1 MPKHNT
7 ETPNGFAITWER
19 LGSRDLWSWKFFWFA
34 AIIFGALTF
43 LMDYLR
49 TANPSWLWSITYF
62 VSLGVTLALA
72 VVFKSA
78 LLPRIPDRRLAWLNY
93 AAATLIVAVK
103 NVLVAVLAVYLE
115 LETNV
120 GLLYRF
126 IGGMILGAVLI
137 SSFAALTG
145 ARGAHASTLRRL
157 TKIQNELL
165 GSRENLQLILNDEF
179 ERLQQKSRDAVIPK
193 LRQISE
199 LLGDDTKT
207 AEVISELGSTVKNKV
222 RPLMNDIAKSA
233 SGSFTILGGDSATR
247 LRVAS
252 PKYFVARD
260 VLRPVMYMA
269 YTLPSVAVMLLFFQ
283 GPLGLLFG
291 ILGTLMFGAM
301 VFLLRFALPKRET
314 HRVVSYA
321 LLTLVAVA
329 APVPTL
335 FLIGGELPFDKY
347 DSVFVPAIAW
357 AFFVMTLIVLNPLTV
372 LDFERAKLEAMI
384 EQENVLLE
392 KEITIFEQKLW
403 VFKRRWLFMLHGTVQ
418 SALTAALTR
427 LQTFSES
434 DPYQVSLVMA
444 DLERAEKALS
454 SLPAEE
460 IDFEKATAELK
471 EAWAGV
477 CAIGLEID
485 LRASR
490 ALATNQGSAYCVNEI
505 LKEAIGNAVRHG
517 GANGVVAKIT
527 RDREDFIDL
536 EIQNDGSA
544 PRKGWKKGIGS
555 RMLDDITTSWSL
567 DRSGRL
573 TTLTARLPL

>member
-301 VFLLRFALPKRET
+301 VSLLRFALPKRET

>member
-427 LQTFSES
+427 LQTFSEG

>member
-7 ETPNGFAITWER
+7 EIPNGFAITWER

-291 ILGTLMFGAM
+291 VLGTLMFGAM
-301 VFLLRFALPKRET
+301 VSLLRFALPKRET

-321 LLTLVAVA
+321 LLTLVAVV

-357 AFFVMTLIVLNPLTV
+357 AFFVMTLTVLNPLTV

-384 EQENVLLE
+384 KQENVLLE

-460 IDFEKATAELK
+460 IDFDKATAELK

-527 RDREDFIDL
+527 RDRDDFIDL

>member
-1 MPKHNT
+1 MAKHDT
-7 ETPNGFAITWER
+7 KTPNGFALTWER
-19 LGSRDLWSWKFFWFA
+19 LGSRQLWSWKFFWFA
-34 AIIFGALTF
+34 SFIFGALTF
-43 LMDYLR
+43 LMDYVR
-49 TANPSWLWSITYF
+49 TANPSWLWSVTYV
-62 VSLGVTLALA
+62 VSLGVTLGLA
-72 VVFKSA
+72 AVYKTA
-78 LLPRIPDRRLAWLNY
+78 LLPKLPDRRLALFNY
-93 AAATLIVAVK
+93 SAAMLIVAVK
-103 NVLVAVLAVYLE
+103 NSVVALLAVYLE

-120 GLLYRF
+120 GLIYRF
-126 IGGMILGAVLI
+126 IGGMILGATLI

-165 GSRENLQLILNDEF
+165 GSRENLQLILNEEF

-207 AEVISELGSTVKNKV
+207 GEVIGELSSTVKNKV
-222 RPLMNDIAKSA
+222 RPLMNDIASTAK
-233 SGSFTILGGDSATR
+233 GSFTILGGDSETK

-252 PKYFVARD
+252 RKYFVARD

-269 YTLPSVAVMLLFFQ
+269 YTLPSVAVTLLFFQ
-283 GPLGLLFG
+283 GPLGLLLG
-291 ILGTLMFGAM
+291 ILATLMFGAM

-314 HRVVSYA
+314 HRVVSYT
-321 LLTLVAVA
+321 LLTLVAVV
-329 APVPTL
+329 APIPSL
-335 FLIGGELPFDKY
+335 FLLGGELPFDKY
-347 DSVFVPAIAW
+347 ESVVVPAIAW
-357 AFFVMTLIVLNPLTV
+357 AFFIMTGTVLNPLTV

-384 EQENVLLE
+384 KQENVLLE
-392 KEITIFEQKLW
+392 KEITIFEQRLW

-454 SLPAEE
+454 SLPAEK

-490 ALATNQGSAYCVNEI
+490 ALTSNQGTAYCVNEI

-527 RDREDFIDL
+527 RDRDDFIDL
-536 EIQNDGSA
+536 EIQNDGTA

-567 DRSGRL
+567 ERSGRL

>member
-1 MPKHNT
+1 M
-7 ETPNGFAITWER
+7 
-19 LGSRDLWSWKFFWFA
+19 
-34 AIIFGALTF
+34 
-43 LMDYLR
+43 
-49 TANPSWLWSITYF
+49 
-62 VSLGVTLALA
+62 
-72 VVFKSA
+72 
-78 LLPRIPDRRLAWLNY
+78 
-93 AAATLIVAVK
+93 LIVAVK
-103 NVLVAVLAVYLE
+103 NVVVAVLAVYLE

-165 GSRENLQLILNDEF
+165 GSRENLQLVLNDEF

-207 AEVISELGSTVKNKV
+207 AEVIRELGSTVKNKV
-222 RPLMNDIAKSA
+222 RPLMNDIAKTSK
-233 SGSFTILGGDSATR
+233 GSFTILGSDSATK

-260 VLRPVMYMA
+260 VLRPYMYMA
-269 YTLPSVAVMLLFFQ
+269 YTLPSVAVMVLFFQ

-291 ILGTLMFGAM
+291 ILATLMFGAM
-301 VFLLRFALPKRET
+301 VFLLRFVLPKRET
-314 HRVVSYA
+314 HRVVSYT
-321 LLTLVAVA
+321 LLTLVVVL
-329 APVPTL
+329 APVPSL
-335 FLIGGELPFDKY
+335 FLLGGELPFDKY
-347 DSVFVPAIAW
+347 QSVTVPLIAW
-357 AFFVMTLIVLNPLTV
+357 AFFIMTGTVLNPLTV

-384 EQENVLLE
+384 KQENVLLE
-392 KEITIFEQKLW
+392 KEITIFEQRLW

-427 LQTFSES
+427 LQTFSEG

-527 RDREDFIDL
+527 RDRDDFIDL
-536 EIQNDGSA
+536 EIQNDGTA

-567 DRSGRL
+567 ERSGRL

>member
-103 NVLVAVLAVYLE
+103 NVVVAVLAVYLE

-321 LLTLVAVA
+321 LLTLVAVV

>member
-1 MPKHNT
+1 MAKHDT
-7 ETPNGFAITWER
+7 KTPNGFVITWER
-19 LGSRDLWSWKFFWFA
+19 LGSRQLWSWKFFWFA
-34 AIIFGALTF
+34 SLIFGALTF

-49 TANPSWLWSITYF
+49 TANPSWLWSITYV
-62 VSLGVTLALA
+62 VSLGVTLGLA
-72 VVFKSA
+72 AVYKTA
-78 LLPRIPDRRLAWLNY
+78 LLPKLSDRRLALLNY
-93 AAATLIVAVK
+93 LAAMLIVAVK
-103 NVLVAVLAVYLE
+103 NSVVALLAVYLE
-115 LETNV
+115 LESNV

-145 ARGAHASTLRRL
+145 ARGAHASTLRHL

-165 GSRENLQLILNDEF
+165 GSKENLELILNEEF
-179 ERLQQKSRDAVIPK
+179 ERLQQKSRDTVIPK

-207 AEVISELGSTVKNKV
+207 GEVIGELSSTVKNKV
-222 RPLMNDIAKSA
+222 RPLMNEIASSA
-233 SGSFTILGGDSATR
+233 KGSFTILGSDSATK

-260 VLRPVMYMA
+260 VLRPFMYMA
-269 YTLPSVAVMLLFFQ
+269 YTLPSVAVMVLFFQ

-291 ILGTLMFGAM
+291 ILATLMFGAM

-314 HRVVSYA
+314 HRVVSYT
-321 LLTLVAVA
+321 LLTLVVVL
-329 APVPTL
+329 APVPSL
-335 FLIGGELPFDKY
+335 FLLGGELPFDKY
-347 DSVFVPAIAW
+347 QSVTVPLIAW
-357 AFFVMTLIVLNPLTV
+357 AFFIMTGAVLNPLTV

-384 EQENVLLE
+384 KQENVLLE

-477 CAIGLEID
+477 CAIGLDID

-527 RDREDFIDL
+527 RDRDDFIDL

-573 TTLTARLPL
+573 TTLKARLPL

>member
-1 MPKHNT
+1 
-7 ETPNGFAITWER
+7 
-19 LGSRDLWSWKFFWFA
+19 
-34 AIIFGALTF
+34 
-43 LMDYLR
+43 
-49 TANPSWLWSITYF
+49 
-62 VSLGVTLALA
+62 
-72 VVFKSA
+72 
-78 LLPRIPDRRLAWLNY
+78 
-93 AAATLIVAVK
+93 
-103 NVLVAVLAVYLE
+103 
-115 LETNV
+115 
-120 GLLYRF
+120 
-126 IGGMILGAVLI
+126 
-137 SSFAALTG
+137 
-145 ARGAHASTLRRL
+145 
-157 TKIQNELL
+157 
-165 GSRENLQLILNDEF
+165 
-179 ERLQQKSRDAVIPK
+179 
-193 LRQISE
+193 
-199 LLGDDTKT
+199 
-207 AEVISELGSTVKNKV
+207 VKNKV
-222 RPLMNDIAKSA
+222 RPLMNDIAKTSK
-233 SGSFTILGGDSATR
+233 GSFTILGSDSATK

-260 VLRPVMYMA
+260 VLRPYMYMA
-269 YTLPSVAVMLLFFQ
+269 YTLPSVAVMVLFFQ

-291 ILGTLMFGAM
+291 ILATLMFGAM

-314 HRVVSYA
+314 HRVVSYT
-321 LLTLVAVA
+321 LLTLVVVL
-329 APVPTL
+329 APVPSL
-335 FLIGGELPFDKY
+335 FLLGGELPFDKY
-347 DSVFVPAIAW
+347 QSVTVPLIAW
-357 AFFVMTLIVLNPLTV
+357 AFFIMTGTVLNPLTV

-384 EQENVLLE
+384 KQENVLLE
-392 KEITIFEQKLW
+392 KEITIFEQRLW

-427 LQTFSES
+427 LQTFSEG

-517 GANGVVAKIT
+517 GATGVVAKIT
-527 RDREDFIDL
+527 RDRDDFIDL
-536 EIQNDGSA
+536 EIQNDGTA

-567 DRSGRL
+567 ERSGRL